1 MIRKHNY
8 LFIDSSKKQKLVFGM
23 LKLTLYLCNINN
35 SDYQLNAVT
44 DRNMSLRDE
53 FVYYS
58 LYKTLQ
64 NHLTS
69 KTKYIRKE
77 INIVTNN
84 KNDENR

>member
-1 MIRKHNY
+1 
-8 LFIDSSKKQKLVFGM
+8 M